1 MSNINRYLANA
12 RNRASQTYHNATG
25 RNQIGTA
32 GSPRQLVNIG
42 GRMPA
47 QGFSAAGDAS
57 SQAAAAVAPS
67 YIIQISNSSNATYT
81 GGFDVLGAFQYLYG
95 NYGGGTWNNAGSFT
109 LNGITIS
116 SVYTTVNYQQILSST
131 QSQPFQ
137 VGAVY
142 LQSVQGNANQV
153 SDVYTLTTQS
163 TAGELYSRPIKPYI
177 NPNQYQNT
185 ITYNNSAFVINGY
198 TKLTWSNI
206 YASSIFQI
214 SFFPAAVIDPAQSLN
229 GTSVQAQ
236 YTAPNVATNTVTLR

>member
-1 MSNINRYLANA
+1 MNNNINRYLANA
-12 RNRASQTYHNATG
+12 RNRASQQYHNAG
-25 RNQIGTA
+25 GFQVGTA
-32 GSPRQLVNIG
+32 GQPGQLINRG
-42 GRMPA
+42 GSVAPSF
-47 QGFSAAGDAS
+47 GAAG
-57 SQAAAAVAPS
+57 QAAPAAAVAPS
-67 YIIQISNSSNATYT
+67 YIIQVSNSSNATYT
-81 GGFDVLGAFQYLYG
+81 GGFDVLGAFAYLYG
-95 NYGGGTWNNAGSFT
+95 SNNGGTWSNAGSLT

-142 LQSVQGNANQV
+142 LQSITGNANQV

-206 YASSIFQI
+206 YASAVFQI

-229 GTSVQAQ
+229 GSSVQSQ

>member
-12 RNRASQTYHNATG
+12 RNRASQQYHNAG
-25 RNQIGTA
+25 GMQIGTSGA
-32 GSPRQLVNIG
+32 PSNSLVNTNG
-42 GRMPA
+42 GIAR
-47 QGFSAAGDAS
+47 GFSAAGAA
-57 SQAAAAVAPS
+57 QPAAAVAPS

-81 GGFDVLGAFQYLYG
+81 GGFNVLGAFEYLYG
-95 NYGGGTWNNAGSFT
+95 NYGGGTWDNSGNLT
-109 LNGITIS
+109 VNGITIS
-116 SVYTTVNYQQILSST
+116 SVYTTVTYQQILSST

-137 VGAVY
+137 VGSVY
-142 LQSVQGNANQV
+142 LQSIQGNTNQV

-206 YASSIFQI
+206 YATSVFQV

-229 GTSVQAQ
+229 GTSVQSQ

>member
-1 MSNINRYLANA
+1 MNNNINRYLANA
-12 RNRASQTYHNATG
+12 RNRASQQYHNAG
-25 RNQIGTA
+25 GFQVGTA
-32 GSPRQLVNIG
+32 GQPGQLINRG
-42 GRMPA
+42 GSVAIPF
-47 QGFSAAGDAS
+47 GAAG
-57 SQAAAAVAPS
+57 QAAPAAAVAPS
-67 YIIQISNSSNATYT
+67 YIIQVSNSSNATYT
-81 GGFDVLGAFQYLYG
+81 GGFDVLGAFAYLYG
-95 NYGGGTWNNAGSFT
+95 SNNGGTWSNAGSFT
-109 LNGITIS
+109 LNGIVIS

-142 LQSVQGNANQV
+142 LQSINGNPNQV

-206 YASSIFQI
+206 YASAVFQI

-229 GTSVQAQ
+229 GSSVQSQ